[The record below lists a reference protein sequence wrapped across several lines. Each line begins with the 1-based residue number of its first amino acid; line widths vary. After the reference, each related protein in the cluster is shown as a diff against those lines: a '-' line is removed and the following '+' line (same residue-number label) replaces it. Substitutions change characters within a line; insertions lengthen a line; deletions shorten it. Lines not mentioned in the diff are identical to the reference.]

1 MTVIDPAMDMGPAV
15 VRGRDLAML
24 GHDVRCALQSVLG
37 GLGQIEA
44 ADLPQG
50 LRAQVERAATA
61 GTALGCLVGILL
73 GDEPDAA
80 AGRTRVDVERLLRHL
95 RRRYAGEAEARG
107 LGFEA
112 TREPDVPGQ
121 LRLDLV
127 ALARVLGNLIGNALQ
142 HGGGTVRLAVARAG
156 DRIAFRVTDEGPGL
170 PEAFG
175 GVFSPVGE
183 DGPAGLGLRI
193 AGSLT
198 ERLGGTLEVRNRA
211 AGGAEAVLSFPPEVA
226 VAPAAG
232 AAPERADL
240 AGLRVLL
247 AEDNPTNQMVATQML
262 KALNAEVSVA
272 ADGVE
277 ALERFEA
284 EAVDLVVV
292 DIEMPRLSGLDVI
305 RAIRARGDARARTPI
320 VALTAYAMRE
330 HRDRIAAAGAD
341 GLISKPITSVEALG
355 RALAAHA
362 ARSAATPA
370 PAESETAPVVDAA
383 VFDALAQAIGA
394 DMMAELLDKVIA
406 DLMGTRHDLAG
417 ALDTLDL
424 GPIRSASHIL
434 ISVAGALGATR
445 LHACARTLNAA
456 AHAGRLDGIEAEVRR
471 CIDEIDLAVAFAR
484 DRRAA
489 R

>member
-1 MTVIDPAMDMGPAV
+1 
-15 VRGRDLAML
+15 
-24 GHDVRCALQSVLG
+24 
-37 GLGQIEA
+37 
-44 ADLPQG
+44 
-50 LRAQVERAATA
+50 
-61 GTALGCLVGILL
+61 
-73 GDEPDAA
+73 
-80 AGRTRVDVERLLRHL
+80 
-95 RRRYAGEAEARG
+95 
-107 LGFEA
+107 
-112 TREPDVPGQ
+112 
-121 LRLDLV
+121 
-127 ALARVLGNLIGNALQ
+127 
-142 HGGGTVRLAVARAG
+142 
-156 DRIAFRVTDEGPGL
+156 
-170 PEAFG
+170 
-175 GVFSPVGE
+175 
-183 DGPAGLGLRI
+183 
-193 AGSLT
+193 
-198 ERLGGTLEVRNRA
+198 
-211 AGGAEAVLSFPPEVA
+211 
-226 VAPAAG
+226 
-232 AAPERADL
+232 
-240 AGLRVLL
+240 
-247 AEDNPTNQMVATQML
+247 ML

-277 ALERFEA
+277 ALERFDA

-305 RAIRARGDARARTPI
+305 RAIRARGDARAGTPI

-362 ARSAATPA
+362 ARSAAAPA
-370 PAESETAPVVDAA
+370 PAEAETTPVVDAA

-406 DLMGTRHDLAG
+406 DLMGTRQDLAG
-417 ALDTLDL
+417 ALDTVDC